1 MEESVKLFISYSH
14 RDEEL
19 RQQLD
24 KHLAPLKRQKVI
36 EAWHDRQI
44 PAGTEWANEI
54 DENLSSAILSC
65 SW

>member
-19 RQQLD
+19 WQQLD